1 MEQKIREL
9 RTSLQ
14 ERERELEAAKNQF
27 GVELS
32 ASYGELQRLRTDFEA
47 LLDSKIGLE
56 LEIASYRRLIEREE
70 QREASA
76 NIFIPILTSNG

>member
-9 RTSLQ
+9 RTFLQ

-32 ASYGELQRLRTDFEA
+32 ASHGELQRLRTDFEA

-70 QREASA
+70 QR
-76 NIFIPILTSNG
+76 